1 MTTPLRILGFLVALA
16 LVFAAALGVGHAVGP
31 VGGTPVAHDEGH
43 GGDSH
48 PAGAVADLPGGLMV
62 SESGYTLALE
72 DTRPA
77 AGQAVRTRFAITGAD
92 GAALTAYDVEHEKQL
107 HLIAVRRDLAG
118 YQHVHPVLGPDGSWS
133 VDLALT
139 PGPWR
144 LIADFTPAGG
154 DSLALGADLSVA
166 GRYRP
171 DAPAVERRTASVDG
185 YDVTL
190 TGDIAAG
197 DAADLIVSVQRDGRP
212 VTDLEPYLGAYGHL
226 VALRE
231 GDLAYLHVHP
241 VESGPGPDVPFVAE
255 VPSTGGYRL
264 FFDFRH
270 DGAVRTAELAAAAGG
285 TDEH

>member
-1 MTTPLRILGFLVALA
+1 VQPGDRVFIMLPRVPAWYAAMLGAIRIGAVPMPGTNQLTSRDIGYRI
-16 LVFAAALGVGHAVGP
+16 AAA
-31 VGGTPVAHDEGH
+31 
-43 GGDSH
+43 
-48 PAGAVADLPGGLMV
+48 GATV
-62 SESGYTLALE
+62 
-72 DTRPA
+72 
-77 AGQAVRTRFAITGAD
+77 AITGAD

-270 DGAVRTAELAAAAGG
+270 AGAVRTAELAVGAGG